1 MAGGGSSWVDVC
13 LMIGKSIVEFLR
25 YAVDVDDEGGRLDG
39 E

>member
-1 MAGGGSSWVDVC
+1 
-13 LMIGKSIVEFLR
+13 MIGKSIVEFLL